1 MREELTVGL
10 AQWLSEPGEPE
21 RNLSTALDLVERLAG
36 DGCDLITLPELWPC
50 GYDPTRLP
58 SDAADAAEPL
68 DGPRVK
74 QLAEASRDLRVW
86 LAAGSVPELAD
97 DAGTVVNT
105 SLLLDRTGELVGAHR
120 KVHLYGQAERDGFT
134 AGDRLTT
141 VATEEL
147 GVVGLCVCFDG
158 DFPEVARSMAVRGAR
173 LVIAPSAYEVGAA
186 TWWDRLYPATA
197 MLNGQWWLMTNQA
210 GTHGGFTL
218 LGGSKVVSPLGN
230 TVAEAPRALQGETT
244 APATIIARIPFAREL
259 ERADAELRDLREGR
273 RPETYD
279 TEGAS

>member
-10 AQWLSEPGEPE
+10 AQWLSDPGAPD
-21 RNLSTALDLVERLAG
+21 RNLSTALELVERLAG
-36 DGCDLITLPELWPC
+36 QGCDLITLPELWPC
-50 GYDPTRLP
+50 GYDPRTLP
-58 SDAADAAEPL
+58 ADAADAAEPR

-74 QLAEASRDLRVW
+74 QLAEAARDLHVW

-97 DAGTVVNT
+97 DGGAVVNT
-105 SLLLDRTGELVGAHR
+105 SLLFSREGELAGAHR

-141 VATEEL
+141 LATGEL

-158 DFPEVARSMAVRGAR
+158 DFPEVARSMARRGAR

-197 MLNGQWWLMTNQA
+197 MLNGQWWIMTNQA

-218 LGGSKVVSPLGN
+218 LGASKVVSPLGD
-230 TVAEAPRALQGETT
+230 VVVEAPRAAQGETPDPST
-244 APATIIARIPFAREL
+244 TVTLIPIAEEL
-259 ERADAELRDLREGR
+259 RRADVELGDLRDGR
-273 RPETYD
+273 RPEIYD
-279 TEGAS
+279 TEETT